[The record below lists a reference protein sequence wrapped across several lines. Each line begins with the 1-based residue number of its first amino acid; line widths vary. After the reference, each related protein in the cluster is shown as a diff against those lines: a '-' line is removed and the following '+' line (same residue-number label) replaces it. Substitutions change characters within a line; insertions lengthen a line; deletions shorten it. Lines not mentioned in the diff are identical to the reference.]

1 MCYAP
6 NISFYVPI
14 GHKNTDCL
22 KKDFILKKF
31 KPILEDASIK
41 KVGQNIKYD
50 YIILKRNGIELK
62 SIEDTMLL
70 SYTLD
75 AGNNRHNMDTLSEL
89 HLGHKTIS
97 YKDVVGSGKKQLN
110 FSDVSIDKA
119 TEYAAEDADV
129 TLRLYDLL
137 SERLQSEKLNKVYE
151 IFELPMI
158 KILSKLETNGIK
170 VDDKYLKILSK
181 KFEKKLEV
189 IEKESLKFL
198 LKNST

>member
-1 MCYAP
+1 MQ
-6 NISFYVPI
+6 
-14 GHKNTDCL
+14 
-22 KKDFILKKF
+22 
-31 KPILEDASIK
+31 ASK

-110 FSDVSIDKA
+110 FSDVSI
-119 TEYAAEDADV
+119 
-129 TLRLYDLL
+129 R
-137 SERLQSEKLNKVYE
+137 
-151 IFELPMI
+151 
-158 KILSKLETNGIK
+158 
-170 VDDKYLKILSK
+170 
-181 KFEKKLEV
+181 
-189 IEKESLKFL
+189 
-198 LKNST
+198 